1 MASSADIQFY
11 PRHTENK
18 DARKKLRD
26 WRWELFMEEIG
37 LYEDEKDYVQA
48 SNEQLEEEDDRQGR
62 GCWARLPW

>member
-1 MASSADIQFY
+1 
-11 PRHTENK
+11 
-18 DARKKLRD
+18 
-26 WRWELFMEEIG
+26 MEEID